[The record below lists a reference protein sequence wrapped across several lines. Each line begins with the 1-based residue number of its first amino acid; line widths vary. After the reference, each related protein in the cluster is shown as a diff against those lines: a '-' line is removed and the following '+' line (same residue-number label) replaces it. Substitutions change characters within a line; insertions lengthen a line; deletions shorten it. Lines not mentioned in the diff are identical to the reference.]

1 MTRNP
6 ALTAAARNSR
16 TDPAGSRDATPA
28 DPPPRWELARTLG
41 TARTRGAVRRWL
53 RRYAPAEIVGT
64 VAAASF
70 GMVTV
75 PIASPAVVGV
85 VASWAETVGFYGTMA
100 ARELRH
106 RLRRARGRDAGTLR
120 AAAATTSALVAEFGV
135 AEAVDTLLVRPALIA
150 VSLQL
155 SPTPLV
161 GIVVGKLLADL
172 AFYVPAIA
180 SWELLRR
187 RASDG
192 RSPAGRRVPTASR
205 PAGGVAAPA
214 EES

>member
-1 MTRNP
+1 
-6 ALTAAARNSR
+6 
-16 TDPAGSRDATPA
+16 
-28 DPPPRWELARTLG
+28 
-41 TARTRGAVRRWL
+41 V

-64 VAAASF
+64 VAAVSF

-75 PIASPAVVGV
+75 PAGGPAVVGA

-106 RLRRARGRDAGTLR
+106 RLRRAGGRDAGMLR

-135 AEAVDTLLVRPALIA
+135 AEALDTLLIRPALIA

-172 AFYVPAIA
+172 AFYAPAIA
-180 SWELLRR
+180 SWELLR

-192 RSPAGRRVPTASR
+192 RSPAGRREAFASHA
-205 PAGGVAAPA
+205 AGGVAAPA
-214 EES
+214 GNVNGSSS